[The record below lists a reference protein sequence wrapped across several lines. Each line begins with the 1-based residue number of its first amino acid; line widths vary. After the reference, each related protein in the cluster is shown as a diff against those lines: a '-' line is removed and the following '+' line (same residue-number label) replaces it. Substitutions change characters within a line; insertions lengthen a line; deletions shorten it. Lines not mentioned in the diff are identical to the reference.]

1 MFLHAAH
8 TLVSTICTAAC
19 DRFMTKRRPAK
30 IGCGRISLSG
40 VREGGMAEWCKSPL
54 AFAELNPPPRPTKPC
69 YPPLPGVGK
78 LVATPAAKVRNT
90 GRCLFISQT
99 LSPKLQAFLAYTFS
113 AAGACLP
120 RRLEDGPVSPSSRP
134 PPASPSS
141 YRPLSLPVDCASA
154 ASSFLTD
161 LVVPEKE
168 EKRAGLKL

>member
-1 MFLHAAH
+1 M
-8 TLVSTICTAAC
+8 
-19 DRFMTKRRPAK
+19 R
-30 IGCGRISLSG
+30 
-40 VREGGMAEWCKSPL
+40 
-54 AFAELNPPPRPTKPC
+54 
-69 YPPLPGVGK
+69 
-78 LVATPAAKVRNT
+78 
-90 GRCLFISQT
+90 
-99 LSPKLQAFLAYTFS
+99 KLQASLAYTFS

-161 LVVPEKE
+161 LVVPEKG